1 MHIEIPSNLPT
12 NSTLPERKYDVFLSF
27 RGKDTRKNFTGHL
40 YSALDQKGIFTFKDN
55 HRLEKGKVILLELF
69 KAIEESRFA
78 LVVFSENYA
87 FSTWCLDELV
97 KIWECM
103 KVMGQ
108 IVLPVFYNV
117 SPSDVRNQTGSFEK
131 AFAEH
136 EQNFRED
143 VEKVQRWRVAMTKIA
158 NLSGWHLQNREESKI
173 IKGIVDEIS
182 CKLGPTFLNTNGNL
196 VGMESRMKQMDPL
209 LGMGLND
216 VRMLGIC
223 GMGGIGKT
231 TFARSVFDKISY
243 QFDGSSFL
251 ANVREVSMTQDLVA
265 LQQQLISQILIERN
279 INIWDVYG
287 GSIEIRRRLR
297 HKRVL
302 VILDDVDQLEQLQA
316 LAGMH
321 DWFGLGSRV
330 IITTR
335 DKHLL
340 VSHGVDN
347 VHMVDELS
355 HEEALQLFCW
365 KAFRKGHPTDGYL
378 ELSLQMVSYD
388 AGLPLALEVL
398 GSFLF
403 GRSKAEWKDALDR
416 LKKVPDRTIF
426 DILKISYDGLQE
438 LEKKIFLDVACFFKG
453 RDKDEIR
460 EILDSCDFHPDIG
473 ISVLIDKCIITLS
486 NNSLCMHDLI
496 QYMGREIVRQECPEK
511 PGQRSRLW
519 LSDDIQRLLT
529 KNEGTEAVEGIIL
542 DFPAY
547 KELKLNAKSF
557 SRMNSLRLL
566 KIKDASLC
574 QSLQYLSDELRLLNW
589 HGYPLRSLPSNFQHN
604 KLFELNMCYSHI
616 KQLWKGVEHL
626 NQLTIINL
634 SHSTYLTETPD
645 FTGASNLKRLIFD
658 GCTSL
663 SFVHPSIGLLKKLIL
678 LNLKDCKQLRSLRAK
693 IEWESLEVLILSGCS
708 KLGKLPE
715 DLGRAVSLKNLDL
728 GGTAISQPPFSI
740 VLLKNLEQLSFHGC
754 KGEPR
759 KFWSSLS
766 SLFRLFSR
774 ANPESM
780 GLRKVQFPLI
790 LASYHH

>member
-1 MHIEIPSNLPT
+1 
-12 NSTLPERKYDVFLSF
+12 
-27 RGKDTRKNFTGHL
+27 
-40 YSALDQKGIFTFKDN
+40 
-55 HRLEKGKVILLELF
+55 
-69 KAIEESRFA
+69 
-78 LVVFSENYA
+78 
-87 FSTWCLDELV
+87 
-97 KIWECM
+97 
-103 KVMGQ
+103 
-108 IVLPVFYNV
+108 
-117 SPSDVRNQTGSFEK
+117 
-131 AFAEH
+131 
-136 EQNFRED
+136 
-143 VEKVQRWRVAMTKIA
+143 
-158 NLSGWHLQNREESKI
+158 
-173 IKGIVDEIS
+173 
-182 CKLGPTFLNTNGNL
+182 
-196 VGMESRMKQMDPL
+196 MESRMKQMDPL

-216 VRMLGIC
+216 VRLLGIC

-231 TFARSVFDKISY
+231 TLARSVFDKISY

-378 ELSLQMVSYD
+378 ELSLQMVSYA

-438 LEKKIFLDVACFFKG
+438 LEKKIFLDVAFFFKG

-574 QSLQYLSDELRLLNW
+574 QSLQYLSDE
-589 HGYPLRSLPSNFQHN
+589 SLPSNFQHN

-616 KQLWKGVEHL
+616 KQLWKG
-626 NQLTIINL
+626 T
-634 SHSTYLTETPD
+634 D
-645 FTGASNLKRLIFD
+645 F
-658 GCTSL
+658 
-663 SFVHPSIGLLKKLIL
+663 
-678 LNLKDCKQLRSLRAK
+678 
-693 IEWESLEVLILSGCS
+693 
-708 KLGKLPE
+708 
-715 DLGRAVSLKNLDL
+715 
-728 GGTAISQPPFSI
+728 
-740 VLLKNLEQLSFHGC
+740 
-754 KGEPR
+754 
-759 KFWSSLS
+759 
-766 SLFRLFSR
+766 
-774 ANPESM
+774 
-780 GLRKVQFPLI
+780 
-790 LASYHH
+790 